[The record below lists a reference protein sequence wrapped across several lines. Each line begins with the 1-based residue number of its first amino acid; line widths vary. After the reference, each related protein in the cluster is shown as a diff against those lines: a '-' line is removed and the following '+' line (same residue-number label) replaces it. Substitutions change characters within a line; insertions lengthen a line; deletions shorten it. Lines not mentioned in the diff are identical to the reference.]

1 METLNYVKQ
10 GKYKIINKNMGCL
23 FTSGLATCSAI
34 SFIINHTDVFMA
46 HIDAKTNVVHIAN
59 MIKSKYNSTIYYS
72 DIKIW
77 YGDGIYQ
84 SSSIVTQ
91 KLIANLVDLLGID
104 IKPIKERYED
114 IIEHLTQNIVECKL
128 CGSKSGSLKII
139 THHFNCKYHFNISI
153 RNAGFMET
161 VYSF

>member
-1 METLNYVKQ
+1 METPNYVKQ
-10 GKYKIINKNMGCL
+10 GKYKLINKNMGSL
-23 FTSGLATCSAI
+23 VTSGLATCSAI
-34 SFIINHTDVFMA
+34 SFIINQTDVFMA
-46 HIDAKTNVVHIAN
+46 HIDAKTNVVLIAN
-59 MIKSKYNSTIYYS
+59 MIKSKYKSTIYYS

-104 IKPIKERYED
+104 IKPIKESYED
-114 IIEHLTQNIVECKL
+114 IIEHLPQNIVECKF
-128 CGSKSGSLKII
+128 CGSKSGTLKII
-139 THHFNCKYHFNISI
+139 THHFNCKYNFNISI
-153 RNAGFMET
+153 RNVGFMET